1 MNRLALFAA
10 ACTFATASAA
20 QSPGNIAGNWRA
32 DNGRA
37 IIAIGPCSSASAALC
52 GRISRFLVAEPEG
65 GARDSNN
72 PDRALRNR
80 SLLGVQVFT
89 DLTRDGNS
97 WTGRGYSPEDG
108 RHFNATLTTQGN
120 RLSVRGC
127 VAIFCR
133 TRVMTRAN

>member
-1 MNRLALFAA
+1 MHRLALLVAACALAAPAA
-10 ACTFATASAA
+10 AQA
-20 QSPGNIAGNWRA
+20 PGTVTGNWRA

-37 IIAIGPCSSASAALC
+37 VITIAPCSSGSAALC
-52 GRISRFLVAEPEG
+52 GRISRFLVPEPEG

-80 SLLGVQVFT
+80 SLLGVQVFSN
-89 DLTRDGNS
+89 LTRDGNS

-108 RHFNATLTTQGN
+108 RHFNATLTTEGN
-120 RLSVRGC
+120 RLNVRGC

-133 TRVMTRAN
+133 TRVMTRA